1 MIILDTNVI
10 SETFRPVPDLAVA
23 GWLRDQPRSRVF
35 VTSVNKAEL
44 LTGLALMGDG
54 RRKQAL
60 AYAIERFFEESLVTP
75 VLGFEETAAVQY
87 ARIYSQ
93 RRKSGRP
100 ISEMDCEIA
109 AIALTYGYA
118 VATRNVDD
126 FENCG
131 VGIVN
136 PWDART

>member
-10 SETFRPVPDLAVA
+10 SEIFRPAPERDV
-23 GWLRDQPRSRVF
+23 GRWLREQPPAQVF

-54 RRKQAL
+54 KRKQAL
-60 AYAIERFFEESLVTP
+60 ADSIERFFEESLATP
-75 VLGFEETAAVQY
+75 VLGFDEAAAVQY
-87 ARIYSQ
+87 ARIFSH

-109 AIALTYGYA
+109 AIALTHGYA
-118 VATRNVDD
+118 VATRNVLD
-126 FENCG
+126 FESCG
-131 VGIVN
+131 IAIIN
-136 PWDART
+136 PWEPR